1 MCVSLSQK
9 PMQSA
14 RVLPPPPGA
23 LGLSDEGPGD
33 SARSLAPV
41 EPPVE
46 NCVGSDGERGAIA
59 GAWGAGDPT
68 MEGGVEAPGVTGA
81 GGGPLLM
88 VPPLDEPGLVGR
100 VGPGDDSRPEP
111 EPERTCATAGPP
123 VAGLSMCRG
132 PQVGQHYGRR
142 RPLHGRALRRTGAGS
157 SERRQPSEAR
167 REAARAWDTIPFP
180 AVPARTTRGCEIRS
194 ICARCGGQSVEK
206 LPGKSAAATMGLTV
220 IWQF

>member
-1 MCVSLSQK
+1 
-9 PMQSA
+9 MQSA

-88 VPPLDEPGLVGR
+88 VPPLDEPGLVDR
-100 VGPGDDSRPEP
+100 VGPEDDSRPEP

-123 VAGLSMCRG
+123 VAGLSM
-132 PQVGQHYGRR
+132 
-142 RPLHGRALRRTGAGS
+142 
-157 SERRQPSEAR
+157 
-167 REAARAWDTIPFP
+167 
-180 AVPARTTRGCEIRS
+180 
-194 ICARCGGQSVEK
+194 
-206 LPGKSAAATMGLTV
+206 LPGAASRPTLWPPPPPPRASAAPDRSGIVRATAAIKGQARGSTSMGHHSLSGSTRANNARV
-220 IWQF
+220 

>member
-23 LGLSDEGPGD
+23 LGLPDEEPGD
-33 SARSLAPV
+33 SARLLAPV

-88 VPPLDEPGLVGR
+88 VPPLDEAGLVGR
-100 VGPGDDSRPEP
+100 VGLGDERPPEP
-111 EPERTCATAGPP
+111 EQRACAVTGPPDGGLPMPGATTRPTLWPPPPAPRASAASDRSGIVRATAATSGQTRDTSMGSPFSFRQHP
-123 VAGLSMCRG
+123 REQRAGAKFVRYVPAVAANRWKSCL
-132 PQVGQHYGRR
+132 
-142 RPLHGRALRRTGAGS
+142 
-157 SERRQPSEAR
+157 ENRQPPQ
-167 REAARAWDTIPFP
+167 WT
-180 AVPARTTRGCEIRS
+180 
-194 ICARCGGQSVEK
+194 
-206 LPGKSAAATMGLTV
+206 
-220 IWQF
+220 